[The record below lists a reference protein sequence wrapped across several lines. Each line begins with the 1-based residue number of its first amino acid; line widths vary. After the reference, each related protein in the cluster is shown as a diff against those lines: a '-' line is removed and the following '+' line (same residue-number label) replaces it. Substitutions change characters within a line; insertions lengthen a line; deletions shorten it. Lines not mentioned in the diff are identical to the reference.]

1 MRPFSLHKYLHT
13 ILIVLTFRIP
23 VLAILL
29 TFSSIQVNIVIWAE
43 NDDDDP
49 NPQQLG
55 GLRTCSIQEENIQGR
70 TIVGTILADICQGTE
85 HSETILGLQDN
96 DILSGSGG
104 DDIVKGNDGDD
115 KILGH
120 AGDDVLQGDSGDDK
134 IDGGGRN
141 DVLIGGDGDDILS
154 GEDGDDILYGVT
166 GNDIMRGGPG
176 ANEFICGD
184 GIDTILDYN
193 PAQGDIISNDCEIAG
208 EI

>member
-1 MRPFSLHKYLHT
+1 MRPFSLHKYLQT
-13 ILIVLTFRIP
+13 ILIILTFRIP

-29 TFSSIQVNIVIWAE
+29 TFTSIQVNIVIWAE

-49 NPQQLG
+49 NPQQLN

-70 TIVGTILADICQGTE
+70 TIVGTILADICQETD

-96 DILSGSGG
+96 DILSGSG

-115 KILGH
+115 KILGY

-141 DVLIGGDGDDILS
+141 DVLIGGDGGDIL
-154 GEDGDDILYGVT
+154 
-166 GNDIMRGGPG
+166 
-176 ANEFICGD
+176 
-184 GIDTILDYN
+184 
-193 PAQGDIISNDCEIAG
+193 
-208 EI
+208 

>member
-1 MRPFSLHKYLHT
+1 MRPFSLHKYLQT
-13 ILIVLTFRIP
+13 IPIVLTFRIP
-23 VLAILL
+23 VVAILL
-29 TFSSIQVNIVIWAE
+29 TFASIQVNTVIWAE

-70 TIVGTILADICQGTE
+70 TIVGTILADICQGTD

-96 DILSGSGG
+96 DILSGRGG
-104 DDIVKGNDGDD
+104 DDIVKGNNGDD
-115 KILGH
+115 KILGY

-141 DVLIGGDGDDILS
+141 DVLIGG
-154 GEDGDDILYGVT
+154 DGDDILYGVT

-193 PAQGDIISNDCEIAG
+193 PAQGDIISNDCEIVG
-208 EI
+208 RI